1 MELCVRRS
9 KNISELKGSGVLR
22 CFFSR
27 CSQTGSPTAATPA
40 RNHGVKKP
48 IYILPCR
55 MNRYSRSP
63 SSSGR
68 DVFIKK

>member
-9 KNISELKGSGVLR
+9 KNISELKGSGVVL

-40 RNHGVKKP
+40 RNQGVRKP
-48 IYILPCR
+48 I
-55 MNRYSRSP
+55 
-63 SSSGR
+63 
-68 DVFIKK
+68 